1 MGLVPTNGGSFFCV
15 AEFEVADAGLGAEE
29 GRVRDGGLSL
39 SSCSIRDRLN
49 SALIKDWR
57 CIRTVL
63 RRDDAAYNIEHDQ
76 SKPTKI
82 GEEKVMGSAMMLRFL
97 F

>member
-29 GRVRDGGLSL
+29 GRVRDG
-39 SSCSIRDRLN
+39 IRDRLN